1 MRFTITRENLQQGL
15 GAVAGSIPTRT
26 TLPVLSDYKHQVAR
40 QYGVWDD
47 ENFRAKRFTFTL
59 DKDGVIRAIHMD
71 REALDVDAALDA
83 CRVLQRVD
91 STTGN

>member
-1 MRFTITRENLQQGL
+1 VIQENPF
-15 GAVAGSIPTRT
+15 VAKAFADKIGTD
-26 TLPVLSDYKHQVAR
+26 LPVLSDWKHDVAR
-40 QYGVWDD
+40 QYGIWDAD
-47 ENFRAKRFTFTL
+47 QYRAKRFTFTL

-91 STTGN
+91 STSAQ